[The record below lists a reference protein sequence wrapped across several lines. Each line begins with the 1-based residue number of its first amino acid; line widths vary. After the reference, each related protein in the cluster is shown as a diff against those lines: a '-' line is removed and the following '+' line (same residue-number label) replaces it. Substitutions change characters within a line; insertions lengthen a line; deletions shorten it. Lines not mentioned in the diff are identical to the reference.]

1 MRWRIALGAS
11 EAEYLSFLLPTMHE
25 MTKDRRR
32 VFVYFTPLSEASLSE
47 PLRNTLLPATSL
59 SLVAWLL

>member
-11 EAEYLSFLLPTMHE
+11 EAEYLSLLVPTMHE

-32 VFVYFTPLSEASLSE
+32 VFVYFTPRSEASLSE
-47 PLRNTLLPATSL
+47 LLRNTLLPATPL